1 MDIDWQVEELEKLK
15 VLVVDDTIVYR
26 KILSAA
32 VNDTGLAIAIQ
43 TASNGKLA
51 LQYLEKQAFDV
62 VLLDVIMPEIDG
74 LEVLD
79 QIKKLYSDI
88 VVIMISSG
96 GSESAANTVAALRKG
111 ALDFILKP
119 LDGNVEDNSAFLC
132 NTLHELFLAI
142 QVKKNGYIAATF
154 EKNHEI
160 KKSYKMIPKNV
171 ELIVIAVST
180 GGPEALDVVLTTLPA
195 DLKQPILIVQHMP
208 KNFTKVLA
216 TMLDKKCNL
225 QVVEAQDGD
234 EVSMGKVF
242 IAPGDQHMTVAKSGG
257 RVLITLQSTPPVHGV
272 RPAADVLFQ
281 SVASIG
287 RGKHILVIILT
298 GMGRDGKLGVMEMK
312 QSCNCYCIAQ
322 SERTCTVYGMP
333 QAVVKAGCS
342 DEIADL
348 PDISTRIEML
358 CRS

>member
-1 MDIDWQVEELEKLK
+1 LDKLK

-26 KILSAA
+26 KILSST

-43 TASNGKLA
+43 TASNGNIA
-51 LQYLEKQAFDV
+51 LQYLKRQAFDV
-62 VLLDVIMPEIDG
+62 VLLDVIMPGIDG
-74 LEVLD
+74 LKVLD
-79 QIKKLYSDI
+79 QIKNLYPDI

-96 GSESAANTVAALRKG
+96 GAESADNTVVALGKG

-119 LDGNVEDNSAFLC
+119 QDGNVEENSAFLC
-132 NTLHELFLAI
+132 NTLHELFVAI
-142 QVKKNGYIAATF
+142 QTKKNGYTPVIPVPNYDVMKSHKIIP
-154 EKNHEI
+154 EK
-160 KKSYKMIPKNV
+160 V

-180 GGPEALDVVLTTLPA
+180 GGPEALEVVLATLPA
-195 DLKQPILIVQHMP
+195 ELKQPILIVQHMP

-257 RVLITLQSTPPVHGV
+257 RVVIALKSLPAVHGV

-287 RGKHILVIILT
+287 KGKHILAVILT
-298 GMGRDGKLGVMEMK
+298 GMGRDGKLGVIEMK
-312 QSCNCYCIAQ
+312 QNCNCYCIAQ

-342 DEIADL
+342 DEIVDL
-348 PDISTRIEML
+348 PKISRRIQML
-358 CRS
+358 CQS